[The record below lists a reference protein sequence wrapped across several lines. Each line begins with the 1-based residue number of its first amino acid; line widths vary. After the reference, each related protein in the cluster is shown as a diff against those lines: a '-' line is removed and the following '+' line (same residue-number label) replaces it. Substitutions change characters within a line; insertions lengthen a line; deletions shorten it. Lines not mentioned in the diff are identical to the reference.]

1 MFNCDSLF
9 PHWNLGLDV
18 PLTAIAFS
26 PTKLMKSTI
35 CVAEDRESCEP
46 SLKLLLLSLNA
57 HCHEAAVSLFYPPAN
72 DAFLAWL
79 KKCPQ
84 VRLQTSHLKNG
95 YGWNVKPQAIMQMIH
110 NGFDEVV
117 WIDSDIVVNR
127 NLFTVVSGLT
137 RNILL
142 VAEHTLA
149 QERWDRNAL
158 RARLSGLQI
167 GRVLPFAVSSG
178 GKYSFDPRA
187 NLTEDSRL
195 LILESIARLRRSWH
209 AHWDAQKPICVE
221 KSPNNL
227 LRRAFYTRRVA
238 N

>member
-1 MFNCDSLF
+1 
-9 PHWNLGLDV
+9 
-18 PLTAIAFS
+18 
-26 PTKLMKSTI
+26 
-35 CVAEDRESCEP
+35 
-46 SLKLLLLSLNA
+46 
-57 HCHEAAVSLFYPPAN
+57 
-72 DAFLAWL
+72 
-79 KKCPQ
+79 
-84 VRLQTSHLKNG
+84 
-95 YGWNVKPQAIMQMIH
+95 MQMIH

-137 RNILL
+137 RNTLL

-158 RARLSGLQI
+158 RPRLSGLQI

-178 GKYSFDPRA
+178 GKYGFDPRA

-227 LRRAFYTRRVA
+227 LRRAFSKPHFQTLTSLS
-238 N
+238 